1 MGGSARRRAAKNY
14 GRAGRGILP
23 PRVFPSRRQIQRRS
37 YQTGPNCD
45 RILDMA
51 FIDEIKIYAEAGRG
65 GDGVVRWRQ
74 EKFIPKGGPA
84 GGDGGRGG
92 NFYVLAVRDVHI
104 LSKYK
109 AKKSFSAGR
118 GEDGGNKSLHGKGGE
133 DFVLELPI
141 GSIITNLE
149 TDERWQLTS
158 EGEKILIFKGGY
170 GGFGNEH
177 FKSSVN
183 TTPKESRSGAEGE
196 KGNLKIELELF
207 ADVGLIGLP
216 NAGKSSLLN
225 TLTNAQAKVGDYAFT
240 TLDPN
245 LGDFY
250 GYIIAD
256 IPGITEGAS
265 EGKGLGVKFLRH
277 IKRTKM
283 LAHLVSFESPNMLK
297 SYKEIRKELQ
307 KYDKKLDLGEDGLCF
322 KKEIIILTK
331 SDVISDPKIIAKK
344 IKEFIKISKNAFA
357 ISLFDDKMIKK
368 FGDGLIKILKKA

>member
-1 MGGSARRRAAKNY
+1 
-14 GRAGRGILP
+14 
-23 PRVFPSRRQIQRRS
+23 
-37 YQTGPNCD
+37 
-45 RILDMA
+45 MA
-51 FIDEIKIYAEAGRG
+51 FIDEMVFRGVAGRG

-84 GGDGGRGG
+84 GGDAGRGG
-92 NFYVLAVRDVHI
+92 DFFIKAVRDIHI

-109 AKKSFSAGR
+109 AKKLFEAGR
-118 GEDGGNKSLHGKGGE
+118 GEDGGKKSLHGKNGD
-133 DFVLELPI
+133 DFFLELPL
-141 GSIITNLE
+141 GSIVTNIDTGE
-149 TDERWQLTS
+149 SWQLK
-158 EGEKILIFKGGY
+158 EEDEKIMLLRGGY

-183 TTPKESRSGAEGE
+183 TTPMESREGKEGE
-196 KGNLKIELELF
+196 EGNFKVELELY

-225 TLTNAQAKVGDYAFT
+225 SITNASAKVGDYAFT

-256 IPGITEGAS
+256 IPGIIEGAS

-283 LAHLVSFESPNMLK
+283 LAHLVSFDPEPEIASVYGGKSATMLAR
-297 SYKEIRKELQ
+297 YKQIRKELAR
-307 KYDKKLDLGEDGLCF
+307 YDKKLGLGEDGLCD
-322 KKEIIILTK
+322 KKEIIVLTK
-331 SDVISDPKIIAKK
+331 VDTMTDKKK
-344 IKEFIKISKNAFA
+344 IDKEIKAFQK
-357 ISLFDDKMIKK
+357 INKDVFVLSLFDDKMVKN
-368 FGDGLIKILKKA
+368 FRDELVKILKKK